1 MFFACVS
8 DNVSVE
14 NTFPG
19 KSHGAKVAFKFPT
32 AVRFRLISMFRWM
45 FFLAG
50 KFPSRGWM
58 VYLFVD
64 PHLIVQ
70 SKILATLIAG
80 MVLFAVF
87 ISGFSESTA
96 AESSNPMT
104 LSFVIIQPELKIYRW
119 CASPGLE
126 LTRSYLYN
134 YVKMPYMWPR
144 YNSWSD
150 GVYQVDTLGPT

>member
-1 MFFACVS
+1 
-8 DNVSVE
+8 
-14 NTFPG
+14 
-19 KSHGAKVAFKFPT
+19 
-32 AVRFRLISMFRWM
+32 M

-104 LSFVIIQPELKIYRW
+104 VSFVIIQPELKIYR
-119 CASPGLE
+119 
-126 LTRSYLYN
+126 
-134 YVKMPYMWPR
+134 
-144 YNSWSD
+144 
-150 GVYQVDTLGPT
+150 